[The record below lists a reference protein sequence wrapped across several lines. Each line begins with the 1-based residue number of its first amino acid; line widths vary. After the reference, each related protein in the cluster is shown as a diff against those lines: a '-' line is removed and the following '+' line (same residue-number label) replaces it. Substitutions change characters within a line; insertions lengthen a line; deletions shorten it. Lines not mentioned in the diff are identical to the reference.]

1 VDGLFA
7 RQVKL
12 VGDVAGLAGSSWVCR
27 RSSLTALLGWL
38 GFVAA
43 VGCNPPEA
51 KFSFNQLY
59 MERQEQETG
68 IEYAPQQVL
77 AVVNAVT
84 ALFGTPDAPR
94 VEPVEGID
102 QVLNMQ
108 NLIVAAGPIKSDNY
122 GKGEGLYR
130 QHCVHCHGIT
140 GNGRGPTAAFLNPYP
155 RDFTRGTFKFK
166 STPIGI
172 KPTTDDLRRILEN
185 GVEGTA
191 MPSFK
196 LLSEG
201 EVEALID
208 YVKYLAVRG
217 EVERKL
223 IELSPDFFEAEAEDP
238 AQNEELLKEFYGREF
253 LVDEVLNEVVT
264 SWLEADENVTEVPE
278 RPAKYDLASEEF
290 EPAELKA
297 SQERGRALYYTTVA
311 NCFSCHGPSQLGDG
325 QNTDY
330 DQWTKE
336 FFDWTLKSDP
346 NYAERLDRYVSVTGL
361 PPRNIR
367 PRNLRDGIYRGGRR
381 PVDIFWR
388 VHNGIDG
395 TPMPA
400 ANKSALSNDDI
411 WDLVNYVLGLPYE
424 PVSRPGL
431 DVVTNPRG
439 VN

>member
-1 VDGLFA
+1 VWRGLQWLEGVNQMA
-7 RQVKL
+7 SRVSRAGQWVRVQPGL
-12 VGDVAGLAGSSWVCR
+12 VM
-27 RSSLTALLGWL
+27 
-38 GFVAA
+38 AA
-43 VGCNPPEA
+43 VLLAAGCDAPVA
-51 KFSFNQLY
+51 SFSFNRIYL
-59 MERQEQETG
+59 ERQEQDTG
-68 IEYAPQQVL
+68 LEYSPQQVL
-77 AVVNAVT
+77 AVTNAVT

-94 VEPVEGID
+94 VEAVEGMD
-102 QVLNMQ
+102 QLLNLQ

-122 GKGEGLYR
+122 GQGEGLYR
-130 QHCVHCHGIT
+130 QHCVHCHGVT

-172 KPTTDDLRRILEN
+172 KPTQEDLRQILVH
-185 GVEGTA
+185 GIAGTA

-196 LLSEG
+196 LLSAG

-208 YVKYLAVRG
+208 YVKYLAIRG

-223 IELSPDFFEAEAEDP
+223 IEYSPDFYDAEAEDP
-238 AQNEELLKEFYGREF
+238 AENEELLKQFYGREF
-253 LVDEVLNEVVT
+253 LVEEVLNEVVT
-264 SWLEADENVTEVPE
+264 SWLESDENVTEIPE
-278 RPAKYDLASEEF
+278 RPGQYDRTSDEF
-290 EPAELKA
+290 DPAELEA
-297 SQERGRALYYTTVA
+297 SQQRGRALYYTSVA

-325 QNTDY
+325 QANDY

-336 FFDWTLKSDP
+336 YFDWTLKNDP
-346 NYAERLDRYVSVTGL
+346 NYPAKLERYIAITGL

-367 PRNLRDGIYRGGRR
+367 PRNLREGIYRGGRR
-381 PVDIFWR
+381 PIDIFWR
-388 VHNGIDG
+388 IHNGIDG

-411 WDLVNYVLGLPYE
+411 WDLVNYILSLPYE

-431 DVVTNPRG
+431 ESATNPRE

>member
-1 VDGLFA
+1 
-7 RQVKL
+7 
-12 VGDVAGLAGSSWVCR
+12 
-27 RSSLTALLGWL
+27 
-38 GFVAA
+38 
-43 VGCNPPEA
+43 
-51 KFSFNQLY
+51 
-59 MERQEQETG
+59 
-68 IEYAPQQVL
+68 
-77 AVVNAVT
+77 
-84 ALFGTPDAPR
+84 
-94 VEPVEGID
+94 
-102 QVLNMQ
+102 
-108 NLIVAAGPIKSDNY
+108 
-122 GKGEGLYR
+122 
-130 QHCVHCHGIT
+130 
-140 GNGRGPTAAFLNPYP
+140 
-155 RDFTRGTFKFK
+155 
-166 STPIGI
+166 
-172 KPTTDDLRRILEN
+172 
-185 GVEGTA
+185 